1 MRLLCTLLVVALLAC
16 LVHDAMGK
24 HHKLAKLVLKKA
36 FKKIRKNPI
45 IPLVIPL
52 PIIKHQPKPV
62 VHHEIINVH
71 EPPKI
76 IHKPIFIKEESHGW
90 DAGWENKW

>member
-1 MRLLCTLLVVALLAC
+1 MRLLCVILSAAILAC
-16 LVHDAMGK
+16 LMHDAMGG
-24 HHKLAKLVLKKA
+24 HHKIARLVLKKVA
-36 FKKIRKNPI
+36 KKALKNPI

-76 IHKPIFIKEESHGW
+76 IHKPIFIEEEKGW
-90 DAGWENKW
+90 DAGWDNKW